1 MIVAMGI
8 DAVEI
13 DRFAAWHTKSRTS
26 LQRIFSD
33 EEIDYC
39 LKNRASSAERF
50 AVRFAAKEACLKAL
64 STLSPASTISLL
76 RVCKAAIVKKH
87 PNGVPYIAIA
97 WELLPDISPVLQH
110 YRWHLSLT
118 HTKQTAMALL
128 VVEKGEIF

>member
-13 DRFAAWHTKSRTS
+13 DRFATWHTKSRTS
-26 LQRIFSD
+26 LQRIFAD

-39 LKNRASSAERF
+39 LKNSASSAERF
-50 AVRFAAKEACLKAL
+50 AVRFAAKEACVKAL
-64 STLSPASTISLL
+64 SVLSGSSTISLL
-76 RVCKAAIVKKH
+76 RVCKAVVVKKH
-87 PNGVPYIAIA
+87 TNGVPYIMIA
-97 WELLPDISPVLQH
+97 WDLLPEISPLLQQ

-118 HTKQTAMALL
+118 HTKQTAIALL